1 MANDEQ
7 HGNSTSALA
16 KLLNQL
22 NLPTIGM
29 IVLMGGGNWLQTK
42 AGADFNAQEIE
53 RATREIH
60 DLYPRLQEAIERQK
74 KIQETL
80 DNQGRMLEQLKKQ

>member
-1 MANDEQ
+1 MTEN
-7 HGNSTSALA
+7 NKTNALA
-16 KLLNQL
+16 GLLNKL
-22 NLPTIGM
+22 DLPTLGL

-42 AGADFNAQEIE
+42 AGNDFNAQEIE

-60 DLYPRLQEAIERQK
+60 DLYPRLSEAIERQK

-80 DNQGRMLEQLKKQ
+80 DRLKAAQ